1 MTKKQSIT
9 SKILELL
16 NKDLNRPAKEI
27 ANIVGTSTSYVYS
40 VKHKSLKTYAEKN
53 KAAIA
58 RHVRPNDPVY
68 EDSRLNLSN
77 GVIEKVAKELGPNP
91 AVQPFDKPEEWVTSF
106 LGTTIAKAD
115 ITNLTDEQIGRLR
128 LNLKKPKQRM
138 QGRQIENPQI
148 TLHEPEFDPVN
159 HPPHYKAGGIETI
172 DFIEAKKLN
181 YNLGNVVKYI
191 TRSDLKGNR
200 KQDLEKALWYLNREL
215 GAK

>member
-1 MTKKQSIT
+1 MAKKQNVT
-9 SKILELL
+9 SKVLELL
-16 NKDLNRPAKEI
+16 NKDLSRSAKEI
-27 ANIVGTSTSYVYS
+27 AEIAGTSPSYVYA

-58 RHVRPNDPVY
+58 RHVYPNALVY

-91 AVQPFDKPEEWVTSF
+91 VVQPFDKPEMRKF
-106 LGTTIAKAD
+106 LGVTIAKDD
-115 ITNLTDEQIGRLR
+115 ITNLTDEQIERLR
-128 LNLKKPKQRM
+128 LNLAKPKLRM
-138 QGRQIENPQI
+138 QSSQIEMI
-148 TLHEPEFDPVN
+148 EPKGDPVN

-181 YNLGNVVKYI
+181 YNLGNVVKYL
-191 TRSDLKGNR
+191 TRADLKGNR

-215 GAK
+215 STT

>member
-1 MTKKQSIT
+1 MAKKQTIT
-9 SKILELL
+9 NKILELL

-27 ANIVGTSTSYVYS
+27 AKIVGTSASYVYA
-40 VKHKSLKTYAEKN
+40 VKHNSLKTYAEKN

-58 RHVRPNDPVY
+58 RHVYPNDPVY
-68 EDSRLNLSN
+68 EDSRLHLSN

-91 AVQPFDKPEEWVTSF
+91 AVQPFDKPEKWVTAF

-128 LNLKKPKQRM
+128 LNLEKPKQRM

-148 TLHEPEFDPVN
+148 EMIEPQIDPVN

-200 KQDLEKALWYLNREL
+200 QQDLEKALWYLNREL
-215 GAK
+215 GVK

>member
-1 MTKKQSIT
+1 MAKKQTIT
-9 SKILELL
+9 NKILELL

-27 ANIVGTSTSYVYS
+27 AKIVGTSTSYVYS

-58 RHVRPNDPVY
+58 RHVYPNVLVY

-91 AVQPFDKPEEWVTSF
+91 PVQPFDKPEKWVTSF
-106 LGTTIAKAD
+106 LGTTIAKDD

-128 LNLKKPKQRM
+128 LNLEKPKQRM
-138 QGRQIENPQI
+138 QASEIEMIEPQA
-148 TLHEPEFDPVN
+148 DPVN
-159 HPPHYKAGGIETI
+159 HPAHYKAGGIETI

-191 TRSDLKGNR
+191 ARSDLKGNR

-215 GAK
+215 GNS